1 MAATDRD
8 IFIDVGISIA
18 KLLLIASGQGAIAAA
33 VGEGAGL
40 LTRLRGMLEN
50 GAKRAVFAE
59 KIADDAATQLLQ
71 EHEGISEADW
81 HVATRQVASLIDRLS
96 EKDRLAAGYNW
107 EELRWTL
114 LDLGGTDLRSS
125 LADESAKHA
134 FNWVLEVACRRISD
148 CFTEKEALAALLGKI
163 DEACA
168 RLQRIE
174 RLLDR
179 PGVQEIRAVINDHI
193 EVLRELAPDRLE
205 DRESEMA
212 DLETYVR
219 KSDDAWYAMEAD
231 MVSGKTAVMA
241 SFALNPP
248 DDVHLVSF
256 FIRRI
261 GDEGNDRGTFAFVMG
276 AQFANILGHE
286 YTEPVRDPAQRTEF
300 RQLLRRAATACRSET
315 VPRPLVLLIDGIDED
330 SYFENPDGVGAKSI
344 LSLLPRRLPEGV
356 KIITASRPNPR
367 LPEDVQCVAK
377 RRIVSLR
384 PSPIAEKSINRKDMK
399 TFFRSDIAVNIGAFL
414 AACGGVLTVKDLSKL
429 LTMCGYQ
436 RTRTWD
442 VREYVDRS
450 PGRILTPVNV
460 GFDGQEVLA
469 YRLGHDVV
477 TRAVIR
483 ELDPD
488 SFGEGDEPEDERW
501 WAPIREKALA
511 PYRAIIRDWVEE
523 CADRGWGY
531 STPSYVLSDP
541 CFDLMLTDKGGD
553 FLSVQIVLQRGR
565 YEELLRRSGRRLYV
579 LRTIDRDYFKVLEV
593 RRGEVSEGVLKS
605 LLEVAEFRGRIVR
618 TGSHV
623 PGLLKL
629 YIEYFDVTPDVA
641 LDMTPPV
648 DDANGMLNAFREVVK
663 VVADSG
669 RSYTFL
675 PLLSAVIKVLIP
687 YRDLRDDILRLGINV
702 LASIGDVANF
712 SNVGGDESEG
722 LTVWLDKL
730 FDVIQINRTVVCS
743 VLSADGV
750 YSADEG
756 ADSAISL
763 LVAAEDMADQIEDP
777 ASRAQALVEVACAL
791 ARVGEADKAGR
802 VAENAANAADQIEEH
817 WGRARALVE
826 VACALARVGEAD
838 KAGRV
843 AENAANA
850 ADQIEEH
857 WGRARALV
865 EVACALAQAD
875 LPDDAVEVA
884 KQIRDKDAVDRA
896 QVLAEVVGALARAGE
911 IDAARRL
918 ADKVVGVVGRVRFPW
933 RRAEVLVDVLARAGE
948 VDAAQRLAENA
959 ANAAERFKSPWVRS
973 SILVGEKLWWRVRA
987 LVGAAGA
994 LARAGD
1000 IDRACQVAMS
1010 AASATDHIQN
1020 PLKRA
1025 RALVGVAGVL
1035 ARAGDIDRAC
1045 QVAMSAASATDH
1057 IQNPLKRARAL
1068 VGVAGVLARAGDIER
1083 VRQVAMSA
1091 ASATAQIE
1099 NFDSRARVMVEV
1111 AGVLA
1116 RSGDIDAARQVAENV
1131 VNAVEQVKESEECVG
1146 TPAGSVSLRLAPALG
1161 KIVDALVRVGETDRA
1176 RQVAE
1181 IALSAI
1187 KRIAEPWR
1195 RARALGELA
1204 VALARAGDADEARQV
1219 AEIALS
1225 AIKRIAEPWRRAR
1238 ALGELAVALARAG
1251 QAEAAFGV
1259 AKQIGE
1265 PWRYVRALAEV
1276 AAALARAGQAE
1287 AAFGVAKQIGEPW
1300 RYVQALAEV
1309 APAFVRAGDAGKA
1322 RQVAMG
1328 AAGVAEQIEGSWLRA
1343 RALAE
1348 VACALARVGEGDKA
1362 RRVAEN
1368 AANAA
1373 EQIEGSWLRARALAE
1388 VACALARVGEG
1399 DKARRV
1405 AENAA
1410 NAAEQIEEH
1419 WGRAR
1424 ALAEMAGVLARADS
1438 IPEALK
1444 IMTLIEID
1452 KSSYRSRAQSTI
1464 IEFLVRKGSF
1474 DDAIDLLRTALL
1486 GAEGF
1491 VHRQE
1496 AADYCAV
1503 LATGC
1508 LDAFDHIDVSSSMRE
1523 RWLGLTRSVL
1533 ARSWLYGASV
1543 WDNFDVLVGV
1553 APELAVQLVDERI
1566 LAEPEG
1572 GIPPESDPD
1581 LGPEGPG
1588 GHTGAYR

>member
-791 ARVGEADKAGR
+791 A
-802 VAENAANAADQIEEH
+802 
-817 WGRARALVE
+817 
-826 VACALARVGEAD
+826 
-838 KAGRV
+838 
-843 AENAANA
+843 
-850 ADQIEEH
+850 
-857 WGRARALV
+857 
-865 EVACALAQAD
+865 QAD

-994 LARAGD
+994 
-1000 IDRACQVAMS
+1000 
-1010 AASATDHIQN
+1010 
-1020 PLKRA
+1020 
-1025 RALVGVAGVL
+1025 L

-1204 VALARAGDADEARQV
+1204 VALARAG
-1219 AEIALS
+1219 
-1225 AIKRIAEPWRRAR
+1225 
-1238 ALGELAVALARAG
+1238 

-1328 AAGVAEQIEGSWLRA
+1328 AAGV
-1343 RALAE
+1343 
-1348 VACALARVGEGDKA
+1348 
-1362 RRVAEN
+1362 
-1368 AANAA
+1368 A